1 MWFFEEEKKN
11 RVWQEF
17 LASDDRKL
25 IDEERE
31 NEFK

>member
-1 MWFFEEEKKN
+1 MPVGEKLSE

-17 LASDDRKL
+17 LASDDRKS

-31 NEFK
+31 YEFN